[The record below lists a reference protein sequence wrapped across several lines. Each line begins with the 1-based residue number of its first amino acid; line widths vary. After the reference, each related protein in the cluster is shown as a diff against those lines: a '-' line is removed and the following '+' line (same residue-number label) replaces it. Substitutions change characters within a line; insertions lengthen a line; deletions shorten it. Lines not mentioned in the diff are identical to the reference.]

1 MSYPN
6 AKLLFTPYIFNKIQ
20 TNNQY
25 MGTVTKI
32 NKIVK
37 QRSLNE
43 EDYLQMDRRFK
54 GSFDNSDSKQKIVL
68 NTKSLRKCYEK
79 KVDEPFLLESNMK
92 KCPFDQFDVWFR
104 NICEIEDLTHNEV
117 NAFALSTVSSDCKPS
132 CRMLL
137 LKGYNADE
145 GFVFFTHS
153 LSKKGCELALNK
165 NASMLFY
172 WPKVDRQIRVEGIV
186 NILDSK
192 IADEYWIQRPI
203 GSRIGSK
210 LSEQSS
216 TIPNRKYLEEKQY
229 KLELLLKREGEG
241 AITRPTDWLGY
252 SLKPNYF
259 EFWQGQGNRVHDRIV
274 YELMKMNNEN
284 TQNCAKE
291 FNKWKMS
298 RLAP

>member
-1 MSYPN
+1 M
-6 AKLLFTPYIFNKIQ
+6 
-20 TNNQY
+20 NNQY

-43 EDYLQMDRRFK
+43 EDYLQLDKGFK
-54 GSFDNSDSKQKIVL
+54 GSFDNSDSKQKIIL

-104 NICEIEDLTHNEV
+104 NICKIEDLTHNEV
-117 NAFALSTVSSDCKPS
+117 NAFALSTVS

-153 LSKKGCELALNK
+153 LSKKGYELALNK

-172 WPKVDRQIRVEGIV
+172 WPKVDRQ
-186 NILDSK
+186 
-192 IADEYWIQRPI
+192 
-203 GSRIGSK
+203 
-210 LSEQSS
+210 
-216 TIPNRKYLEEKQY
+216 YLEEKQY

-274 YELMKMNNEN
+274 YELMKINNEN

-291 FNKWKMS
+291 FNKWKML